1 MKRLLYACAL
11 LAVLA
16 GCSKDDAETSP
27 QRGETGLLRMNISAT
42 RTDATDDYDPLE
54 RLTVRLYNADGALL
68 RKYASREDLPSEFEL
83 LAGEYRV
90 TVEAG
95 EQVAAS
101 HTKRFYKGENSF
113 PITAGGMTTAEV
125 KCELQNTV
133 VEVSFDESIAAN
145 FGSDFY
151 ALAAIGDTA
160 DAPQEIAGNAL
171 RFTADGKGYFTLPEG
186 AETLSWSFTGM
197 HPERGEIVKRGS
209 QPLRTDG
216 RYRYRLTFRFSEDLP
231 GYVEGVTVTVD
242 PSTDDYDDTIVFS
255 PDPTIETEGDFDPDT
270 TQDYVPGITGDRT
283 YLIATVAPISRAEL
297 SFDDETYLLIGT
309 RSGAEGI
316 RVEQTD
322 DTHMTVT
329 LTGDFFTGRTG
340 GEHTVAISVTD
351 TAGGSLTRRTPFR
364 LPGLLPVE
372 TSDYDL
378 WNNTVTLRALVF
390 GSEAPQVGFG
400 LRTPGGEWQE
410 AAGVPAG
417 DNIYTATIG
426 AEWQTSVNDAGLTV
440 HTPVA
445 GTGVF
450 AQKEYEYRMTLDGT
464 AYEGSFSTPCD
475 QRIPYG
481 DMEDGNLSCFT
492 SSNKSTAFWG
502 SGNNNFAKTLCSQVA
517 KGGSHC
523 AQLQS
528 AAAGALGINM
538 LAAGNLFTG
547 TFDKPSMQGTVGFG
561 KDYDW
566 KARPTALRLRF
577 HATIGSVDYTKWADD
592 SGSDPIAKGQPDKG
606 RIYVAIVDWDSPRNV
621 SSGTSA
627 PSGMWDPA
635 TASSLPEG
643 AIIGYGSLWVTESTA
658 GDDLVELTLPISYYD
673 TAAKP
678 SKPYKIVISCSANAY
693 GDYMNGCSS
702 NRMYVDD
709 FEWVY

>member
-1 MKRLLYACAL
+1 MKRILYACAL
-11 LAVLA
+11 LAALIS
-16 GCSKDDAETSP
+16 CSKDDAGMQP
-27 QRGETGLLRMNISAT
+27 QTGDTGRLRMTISAT
-42 RTDATDDYDPLE
+42 RTDATLDYDPTE
-54 RLTVRLYNADGALL
+54 RLTVRLYDDAGALL
-68 RKYASREDLPSEFEL
+68 RKYTAREDLPEQFEL
-83 LAGEYRV
+83 LAGDYRV
-90 TVEAG
+90 AVEAG
-95 EQVAAS
+95 EEVAAS
-101 HTKRFYKGENSF
+101 HTKRFYKGENRF
-113 PITAGGMTTAEV
+113 AITPGGTTTAEV
-125 KCELQNTV
+125 TCELQNTV
-133 VEVSFDESIAAN
+133 VEVAFDESVAAN
-145 FGSDFY
+145 FGPAFH
-151 ALAAIGDTA
+151 ALVAIGRSA
-160 DAPQEIAGNAL
+160 DEAQEAAGTAL
-171 RFTADGKGYFTLPEG
+171 RFTADGKGYFTLPAG
-186 AETLSWSFTGM
+186 AETLAWSFSGT
-197 HPERGEIVKRGS
+197 HPERGEIVKQGS
-209 QPLRTDG
+209 QPLRTEG

-255 PDPTIETEGDFDPDT
+255 PDPTIETEGFDPAER
-270 TQDYVPGITGDRT
+270 QDYLPGISGDRT
-283 YLIATVAPISRAEL
+283 YRIATVAPISRVAL
-297 SFDDETYLLIGT
+297 SFDDTTYLLFGT

-316 RVEQTD
+316 RTEQTD

-340 GEHTVAISVTD
+340 GEHTVALSVSD
-351 TAGGSLTRRTPFR
+351 SANGALTLSTPFR

-372 TSDYDL
+372 TADYDL
-378 WNNTVTLRALVF
+378 WNNTVTLRALIF
-390 GSEAPQVGFG
+390 GSDAPDVRFG
-400 LRTPGGEWQE
+400 LRTQGGEWQE
-410 AAGVPAG
+410 VAGAPAG
-417 DNIYTATIG
+417 EETYSATIG

-440 HTPVA
+440 RTPVA

-450 AQKEYEYRMTLDGT
+450 AQHTYDYRMTLDGT
-464 AYEGSFSTPCD
+464 PYTGTFSTPCE
-475 QRIPYG
+475 QPIPYG
-481 DMEDGNLSCFT
+481 DMEDGGLSCFT
-492 SSNKSTAFWG
+492 TGNKSTAFWG
-502 SGNNNFAKTLCSQVA
+502 SGNNSYASNLCSQVM

-528 AAAGALGINM
+528 SAAGMFGIYM

-566 KARPTALRLRF
+566 KARPTALRMRF
-577 HATIGSVDYTKWADD
+577 HATIGTVDYTKWSDD

-643 AIIGYGSLWVTESTA
+643 AIIGYGSLWVTESTE
-658 GDDLVELTLPISYYD
+658 GDDLVELTLPINYYD

-693 GDYMNGCSS
+693 GDYMNGCST

-709 FEWVY
+709 FEWVF